1 MCRPQLRSAVD
12 TGVHERQS
20 ALRETSPTDSS
31 SMAQLVEA
39 CARLEPQYLEQR
51 DQVICEPEVVTF
63 GAPVFIVPEY
73 ERDREPVPP
82 SEGEPD

>member
-1 MCRPQLRSAVD
+1 
-12 TGVHERQS
+12 
-20 ALRETSPTDSS
+20 
-31 SMAQLVEA
+31 MAQLVEA

-51 DQVICEPEVVTF
+51 DQVTCEPEVVTF
-63 GAPVFIVPEY
+63 GAPVFIVPEF